1 MSSPVTFTTTTII
14 NYNYNCYPTAT
25 RFVSNNKI
33 DYNSRYTFSTETE
46 PLAIDSNNLHEFHS
60 DHHYYWQHPFIDL
73 LDQQRARARALS
85 QDGAALFDPT
95 SVARGLVAV
104 GPDHSP

>member
-1 MSSPVTFTTTTII
+1 MSSPVTFTTTTTII
-14 NYNYNCYPTAT
+14 NYNYNRYPTAT

-33 DYNSRYTFSTETE
+33 DYNSPHTFSTETE
-46 PLAIDSNNLHEFHS
+46 PLAIDNNDLHEFHS
-60 DHHYYWQHPFIDL
+60 DHHHWQHPFIDL
-73 LDQQRARARALS
+73 LDQQRARALS